1 MSRALDELLR
11 EFGPYLQRGE
21 RPVEPL
27 ARFAT
32 GLPEIDRLLGGGFP
46 RRRLSEIT
54 GARSS
59 GRTSLALALLAH
71 TTGAGEVCAVV
82 DAADGFDPSSAQAAG
97 VVLERV
103 LWVRAPGLREALRS
117 AERLLEAE
125 GFGLVLLHLA
135 AGASR
140 TAPTTSATWL
150 RLARA
155 AAGSG
160 VTLVVLSLERVA
172 GSAAEVALEMGAA
185 KARFT
190 GTPPLLEGLEVE
202 ARLARHR
209 TAPADRSVRVR
220 LHTSQSQAA

>member
-1 MSRALDELLR
+1 VSRALDELLR
-11 EFGPYLQRGE
+11 EFGPCLQRGE
-21 RPVEPL
+21 RPAEPL

-59 GRTSLALALLAH
+59 GRTSLALSLLAH
-71 TTGAGEVCAVV
+71 TTRAGEVCAVV
-82 DAADGFDPSSAQAAG
+82 DAADGFDPLSAQAAG

-117 AERLLEAE
+117 AERLLETA

-135 AGASR
+135 AGGARS
-140 TAPTTSATWL
+140 APATWP
-150 RLARA
+150 RLARS

-160 VTLVVLSLERVA
+160 VALVVLSLERVA
-172 GSAAEVALEMGAA
+172 GSAAEVTLEMGTA

-190 GTPPLLEGLEVE
+190 GTPPLLEELEVE

-209 TAPADRSVRVR
+209 TAPAGRSVRVR
-220 LHTSQSQAA
+220 LRSCQAA